1 MFSKETRKGVSL
13 GSILALVSSI
23 LVFGATAPA
32 QASET
37 APVVN
42 PVVGTSYTMLIT
54 EEFQLK
60 TRLGTSMDSA
70 LISQLTYKIEKTG
83 GLDGNALSISAQK
96 SIGELSAVSLSNFSQ
111 SFNFSSFSGMANT
124 ATVSYIAAGN
134 AATTHDNVL
143 ALRLHSTSAITS
155 QSASVVVYVTAF
167 IDTNGDGK
175 LQNGEPASD
184 RKTVTFVPWATM
196 GATVAVSA
204 LNAGDTT
211 LTVSSVIPDTVNK
224 EQLTGSFVVA
234 GWSAGTAGASYVNAT
249 TKSSAI
255 TGGLLSQKATN
266 YVSHSA
272 AITGG
277 VPSGATSYSAYLF
290 YIPDGSTLAASD
302 VIAVSHISSGEESV
316 GVISIAPVVGANI
329 SDDEKVRPNQTY
341 TIKVHAK
348 TGSTSVS
355 GAVLNVAMSGTA
367 LSVGAKEISI
377 NGAAST
383 TSYPTALAITTGA
396 DGYASFT
403 VRTIGFVNEET
414 FTVTVTRNAVT
425 PKTLTFTTYD
435 PVYTV
440 TDNSSYYAV
449 APGASLVTSYQIKDQ
464 WGELS
469 SRTDQRLKVVR
480 ATTTGFNYSETTSY
494 VAVSG
499 GAASFTYAGQPAT
512 ATGSTTL
519 AVTLQRLNTNNG
531 VYIADSGSTGVTS
544 NINVTST
551 TDAFGT
557 GLATSYSSSVSYFPS
572 TVSWISVT
580 GLVANT
586 GSAVAVSGDG
596 LIFRVSSAV
605 ATTYSG
611 AITVHADGNLGY
623 AFQVASLYAGTKTM
637 TLVNGA
643 ATTTSLI
650 VIDAVGDEGGANI
663 SFDVSNIVAGKTAIV
678 TGTVTDANGN
688 PVDTTIDPGD
698 ATITV
703 TYTGTAGIPVGS
715 MPTETNA
722 DGEFKISILTSA
734 TDAGSMTLTATY
746 LKDGSSTAT
755 ANKVVK
761 AHTIT
766 VGAATSAAAADTKV
780 NAGSFKGYVAIYA
793 KGYEGQRLSAKVGND
808 WVVVESLK
816 SNFERVVEYTG
827 AGYTIAVRIY
837 IDRVLVDTIT
847 VTTK

>member
-1 MFSKETRKGVSL
+1 MFNKETRKGVSL
-13 GSILALVSSI
+13 GSILALLASTLFVGVS
-23 LVFGATAPA
+23 APA

-54 EEFQLK
+54 EDFQLK
-60 TRLGTSMDSA
+60 TRLGSSMDAS
-70 LISQLTYKIEKTG
+70 LISKLTYKIEKTG
-83 GLDGNALSISAQK
+83 GLNGVALSISSQP
-96 SIGELSAVSLSNFSQ
+96 SIGELGSSSISNWTHSTGLENSLSS
-111 SFNFSSFSGMANT
+111 MVNT
-124 ATVSYIAAGN
+124 ATLSYMAASG
-134 AATTHDNVL
+134 ATVDADNVL
-143 ALRLHSTSAITS
+143 AILPYSSSTITSTSASIT
-155 QSASVVVYVTAF
+155 VYVTAF
-167 IDTNGDGK
+167 IDSNQNGVHDV
-175 LQNGEPASD
+175 GEPASD
-184 RKTVTFVPWATM
+184 RKTITFVPWSSM

-204 LNAGDTT
+204 LNAGDTK

-224 EQLTGSFVVA
+224 EQLTGSFIIA
-234 GWSAGTAGASYVNAT
+234 GWSPGTAGAAYINAT
-249 TKSSAI
+249 SKSSAV

-272 AITGG
+272 NITGG
-277 VPSGATSYSAYLF
+277 VPSGATSYSAHLY
-290 YIPDGSTLAASD
+290 YIPDGSTLAVTD
-302 VIAVSHISSGEESV
+302 VVATTTIASGEESV
-316 GVISIAPVVGANI
+316 GVMSIAPVVGANI
-329 SDDEKVRPNQTY
+329 TDDEKVRPNQTY

-355 GAVLNVAMSGTA
+355 NAVLNVAMSGTA
-367 LSVGAKEISI
+367 LSLGAKEISI
-377 NGAAST
+377 NGGAST

-425 PKTLTFTTYD
+425 AKSLTFTTYD

-440 TDNSSYYAV
+440 TDNSAYYAV
-449 APGASLVTSYQIKDQ
+449 APGTAVVTSYQVKDQ

-469 SRTDQRLKVVR
+469 ARTDQRLKIVR
-480 ATTTGFNYSETTSY
+480 ASTTGFNYSETTSY
-494 VAVSG
+494 VAVSA
-499 GAASFTYAGQPAT
+499 GAASFTYTGQPAT
-512 ATGSTTL
+512 ASGSTTL
-519 AVTLQRLNTNNG
+519 AVTLQRENSNNG

-551 TDAFGT
+551 ARAFGT
-557 GLATSYSSSVSYFPS
+557 GLATSYSASVSYFPS

-586 GSAVAVSGDG
+586 GSAIAVSGDG

-605 ATTYSG
+605 AKTYSG
-611 AITVHADGNLGY
+611 AITVNADGSLGY
-623 AFQVASLYAGTKTM
+623 AFQVASLTAGSKTM
-637 TLVNGA
+637 TLVNGT

-663 SFDVSNIVAGKTAIV
+663 SFDVTNIVPGKTAIV

-688 PVDTTIDPGD
+688 PVDTTINPGD
-698 ATITV
+698 ATIVV
-703 TYTGTAGIPVGS
+703 TYTGTAGIPVGT
-715 MPTETNA
+715 MPTETDAN
-722 DGEFKISILTSA
+722 GEFKISLLTSA
-734 TDAGSMTLTATY
+734 ADQGSMTLTATY
-746 LKDGSSTAT
+746 NKDGASTAAADKLT
-755 ANKVVK
+755 K
-761 AHTIT
+761 AHVIT
-766 VGAATSAAAADTKV
+766 VGAAAASADQKV

-808 WVVVESLK
+808 WVVVASLA